1 MKENPSTSERNKT
14 QAILVSSVK
23 LIIHRQCN
31 NAFKILKRKILE
43 KIQYPAKLLIKYKS
57 KIKSL

>member
-14 QAILVSSVK
+14 QAILVSLVE
-23 LIIHRQCN
+23 LIIHRQGN

-43 KIQYPAKLLIKYKS
+43 KIRYPAKLLIKYKS